1 MSGVSISKSNFVL
14 GLQCDKS
21 LYLKKNNPEFGD
33 PISLQSQNIFD
44 MGNRIGVFAQLL
56 FPGGVDVK
64 ENSTFR
70 EDKIEK
76 TQQYIED
83 GEQVLY
89 EAGFSYN
96 NMYCFVDILVKKG
109 DGWLIH
115 EVKSSTKITKNHIKD
130 VSFQYYILEKCGLNI
145 KGVYITHI
153 NNQYKRK
160 QKLLINKLFKSVSVI
175 DKVLANQ
182 ELVETK
188 VNHFFEVLIH
198 DDAPQTKIGSH
209 CTSPYVCMFKT
220 LCWKDIPSYS
230 VFDISRLSS
239 NDKWDLFNQ
248 GIVALDDIP
257 KDFSLLAR
265 QQTEVDSYLNDQIVI
280 EKKSL
285 TDFLNKVSPNIYFLD
300 FETYQSAIP
309 TLVGTNPYQQIPFQY
324 SAHYLDEKQAITHF
338 EFLSTNLEDPR
349 EEFILSLI
357 EDLRH
362 PGDIFVY
369 NISFEKQ
376 RLQEL
381 SRAFP
386 DYASLLNDIIDRMV
400 DLIIPFKNGWYYSP
414 KMKGKNSIK
423 NVLPALVPGFSYQ
436 DLDINNGILASQS
449 FLNLSRVEDQEQVN
463 KTRKDLLEYCKLDTL
478 AMVKIFEVLKQDC
491 V

>member
-44 MGNRIGVFAQLL
+44 MGNRIGVFAQQL

-109 DGWLIH
+109 DGWLVH

-160 QKLLINKLFKSVSVI
+160 PYSITTNQNQMAGW
-175 DKVLANQ
+175 LA
-182 ELVETK
+182 L
-188 VNHFFEVLIH
+188 
-198 DDAPQTKIGSH
+198 QT
-209 CTSPYVCMFKT
+209 
-220 LCWKDIPSYS
+220 
-230 VFDISRLSS
+230 
-239 NDKWDLFNQ
+239 
-248 GIVALDDIP
+248 
-257 KDFSLLAR
+257 
-265 QQTEVDSYLNDQIVI
+265 
-280 EKKSL
+280 
-285 TDFLNKVSPNIYFLD
+285 
-300 FETYQSAIP
+300 
-309 TLVGTNPYQQIPFQY
+309 
-324 SAHYLDEKQAITHF
+324 
-338 EFLSTNLEDPR
+338 
-349 EEFILSLI
+349 
-357 EDLRH
+357 
-362 PGDIFVY
+362 
-369 NISFEKQ
+369 
-376 RLQEL
+376 
-381 SRAFP
+381 
-386 DYASLLNDIIDRMV
+386 
-400 DLIIPFKNGWYYSP
+400 
-414 KMKGKNSIK
+414 
-423 NVLPALVPGFSYQ
+423 
-436 DLDINNGILASQS
+436 
-449 FLNLSRVEDQEQVN
+449 
-463 KTRKDLLEYCKLDTL
+463 
-478 AMVKIFEVLKQDC
+478 
-491 V
+491 